1 LDWILKSI
9 GPALGSPHLLKT
21 QIQSIMAPRKTTS
34 EDAIATELQS
44 TVERIY
50 QSDDRDQLSVNYVR
64 QVVEKKLKLE
74 EGHLKDGDWKAR
86 SKQIIHDALVS
97 CDHKHLQAKSLLADK
112 LLPHRPISRASNP
125 ARPK

>member
-1 LDWILKSI
+1 
-9 GPALGSPHLLKT
+9 
-21 QIQSIMAPRKTTS
+21 MAPRKTTS
-34 EDAIATELQS
+34 EDAIATELQN

-64 QVVEKKLKLE
+64 QVVEKKLKLD

-97 CDHKHLQAKSLLADK
+97 CDQKHLQVKSLFADN
-112 LLPHRPISRASNP
+112 LLSFRPILKASNP
-125 ARPK
+125 AHLK